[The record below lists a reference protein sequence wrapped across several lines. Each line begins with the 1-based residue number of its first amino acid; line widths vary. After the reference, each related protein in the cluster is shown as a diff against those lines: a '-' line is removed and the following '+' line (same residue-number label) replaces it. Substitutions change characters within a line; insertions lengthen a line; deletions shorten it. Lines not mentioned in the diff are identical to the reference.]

1 MSLLTA
7 TVPALYPATE
17 QYDVVGLRFVDTAVR
32 LHSWSI
38 PTPRCI
44 HDVQLGDC
52 CDACDA
58 ELSDE

>member
-1 MSLLTA
+1 MSLLIEA
-7 TVPALYPATE
+7 PPALYPATHHS
-17 QYDVVGLRFVDTAVR
+17 DVVGLRYIDPAVR

-58 ELSDE
+58 DLSDE